1 MIKNQRITIRLAAR
15 EADQLAAEA
24 EAAGVNV
31 SDFVRQTFARCLDV
45 DRIAAALARDLAA
58 ELRSDFQVQAADV
71 DAKLKLISD
80 QVAALS
86 MIIKEN
92 RK

>member
-1 MIKNQRITIRLAAR
+1 MIKNTRITIRFPAR
-15 EADQLAAEA
+15 EAEHLAAEA
-24 EAAGVNV
+24 EASGMNF
-31 SDFVRQTFARCLDV
+31 SDYVRQALARRLDLEQLG
-45 DRIAAALARDLAA
+45 AALARDLAA
-58 ELRSDFQVQAADV
+58 ELRSDLQAQATDV

-80 QVAALS
+80 QIAALS

>member
-1 MIKNQRITIRLAAR
+1 MIKNTRITIRFPAH
-15 EADQLAAEA
+15 EAGHLAAEA

-31 SDFVRQTFARCLDV
+31 SDFLRQALARRLDLEQL
-45 DRIAAALARDLAA
+45 AAALARDLVA
-58 ELRSDFQVQAADV
+58 ELRSDFQAQAADV